1 MPLIKNGEFVSDTWT
16 QVNDDEKLPDQGA
29 VIVDVARWKA
39 EKVLLKARTTAVG
52 VRLNADMAL
61 DDICEDLSAIE
72 LVVLAFPAFTDGR
85 AYSAARTLRD
95 KYAFEGEIRAVGNVL
110 RDQLAFMVRCG
121 FDAFEVGASVTPTLL
136 QEAISEIDVFYQPA
150 SDAEVPAYRLRHS

>member
-1 MPLIKNGEFVSDTWT
+1 MSLIKNGEFVSDTWT
-16 QVNDDEKLPDQGA
+16 QVNDDEILPDQGA
-29 VIVDVARWKA
+29 VIVNVARWKA
-39 EKVLLKARTTAVG
+39 EKVLLKDRMTAVG

-61 DDICEDLSAIE
+61 DGICEDLSAIE

-95 KYAFEGEIRAVGNVL
+95 KYAFKGEIRAVGNVL

-121 FDAFEVGASVTPTLL
+121 FDSFEVDASVTPTLL
-136 QEAISEIDVFYQPA
+136 QEAMSEIDVFYQSA
-150 SDAEVPAYRLRHS
+150 SDAEIPAYRLRHS

>member
-1 MPLIKNGEFVSDTWT
+1 MPLLKNGEVVSDTWV
-16 QVNDDEKLPDQGA
+16 QVNVDENLPGQGD
-29 VIVDVARWKA
+29 VIVDAARWRADKA
-39 EKVLLKARTTAVG
+39 QLKIRSGAVG

-61 DDICEDLSAIE
+61 DDICKDLSEID

-95 KYAFEGEIRAVGNVL
+95 KYAFKGEIRAVGNVL

-121 FDAFEVGASVTPTLL
+121 FDAFEVDAAVTPALL
-136 QEAISEIDVFYQPA
+136 QEAISEIGAYYQPA
-150 SDAEVPAYRLRHS
+150 SDAEAPAYRLRHS